1 MTTSATIDLAELAD
15 SLRGMG
21 YDIEPEKPERGRP
34 AGSAI
39 VARRDLGERVVLL
52 AIDQAGRFRADL
64 SWLVGEWPAQI
75 TLGSTSFRS
84 VDRVSR
90 EVTLTGQVLPIG
102 GVKEKSLAAQRAG
115 IKLVILPG
123 RNEGDVEEIP
133 EDERAVV
140 EFRYAEKVG
149 DALAV
154 ALEGN
159 LKK

>member
-52 AIDQAGRFRADL
+52 VIDQAGRFRADL
-64 SWLVGEWPAQI
+64 TWLVGEWPAQV
-75 TLGSTSFRS
+75 LLASASFRS

-90 EVTLTGQVLPIG
+90 EVTLTGQVASTEQA
-102 GVKEKSLAAQRAG
+102 V
-115 IKLVILPG
+115 
-123 RNEGDVEEIP
+123 
-133 EDERAVV
+133 AVV
-140 EFRYAEKVG
+140 MALGTVEPWAAPG
-149 DALAV
+149 DGPSAAPGE
-154 ALEGN
+154 APPP
-159 LKK
+159 